1 MSTVIA
7 TEPIDVRAGP
17 LFDAYVMVDWS
28 AAGKPARGKD
38 SIWLCHGRRVGDALG
53 KLAIE
58 NIPTRHA
65 ARERLQA
72 LFAEERAAGRA
83 VLAGFDF
90 AFGYPAGLAPRL
102 GLNDPP
108 WRAMWDLLATEIADA
123 ADNSNNRFA
132 VAARLNERISGSAGP
147 FWGCPAG
154 EVRPC
159 LEPRHHR
166 RHDMLGLAER
176 RVADTWLNGPQPVWK
191 LAYTGSVGSQSL
203 TGIPVLRALR
213 DEPALADAVRV
224 WPFETGLRALTRA
237 DTERRIVL
245 AEIYPSLLD
254 VRPRR
259 GEVKDRAQVRAVV
272 RHFAARDHEGALGLL
287 FAGDPTL
294 DEARRHAIEREESWI
309 LGVTR
314 KANGSSSVRSGSSSV
329 VDLISPS
336 PPHSGGE
343 GRVRGSLRAFDV
355 DYRAGG
361 ATPLAPPSP
370 PARAGG
376 EGLFEGA
383 APVRFSYLRD
393 PEAIYR
399 ASEAHIAESVDFS
412 CFPAEMHPL
421 VRRLV
426 HAAAEPAIADDLVWS
441 EGAAAAAQRALQA
454 GAPVLVDAKMVSAG
468 IIARHLPAK
477 NDVRC
482 YLSDKRVAEI
492 ARRLGT
498 TRSAAAVE
506 LWRPQLDG
514 SIVAIGNAP
523 TALFHL
529 LEMIAAGAPRPALV
543 LGFPVGFVG
552 AAEAKAALAANH
564 LGLAFIALSGRRGGS
579 ALAAAAVN
587 ALARAELAA

>member
-1 MSTVIA
+1 MTIAITPTLIA
-7 TEPIDVRAGP
+7 TEPIDVSSAP
-17 LFDAYVMVDWS
+17 LFDSYVMVDWS

-38 SIWLCHGRRVGDALG
+38 SIWLCHGRRIGRAMYP
-53 KLAIE
+53 LAVE
-58 NIPTRHA
+58 NMPTRHA
-65 ARERLQA
+65 ARERLVR
-72 LFAEERAAGRA
+72 LFAAERAAGRT

-90 AFGYPAGLAPRL
+90 AFGYPDGLAARL
-102 GLNDPP
+102 GLADPP
-108 WRAMWDLLATEIADA
+108 WRAMWDLLAAEIADA
-123 ADNSNNRFA
+123 SDNANNRFA
-132 VAARLNERISGSAGP
+132 VAARLNERISGGAGP

-154 EVRPC
+154 EARPC

-166 RHDMLGLAER
+166 RHGELGLAER
-176 RVADTWLNGPQPVWK
+176 RIADTWLTGPQPVWK

-213 DEPALADAVRV
+213 DEPALGDAVRV
-224 WPFETGLRALTRA
+224 WPFETGLRTMTRD
-237 DTERRIVL
+237 DTQGRIVL
-245 AEIYPSLLD
+245 TEIYPSLLD

-272 RHFAARDHEGALGLL
+272 RHFAGLDDAGALGAL

-294 DEARRHAIEREESWI
+294 DDQQRRRIEREESWI

-314 KANGSSSVRSGSSSV
+314 KVNGSSSVRSVALPVSEV
-329 VDLISPS
+329 ICPS
-336 PPHSGGE
+336 PPP
-343 GRVRGSLRAFDV
+343 R
-355 DYRAGG
+355 
-361 ATPLAPPSP
+361 
-370 PARAGG
+370 GG
-376 EGLFEGA
+376 EGLIKDAE
-383 APVRFSYLRD
+383 PVRSSYLRD

-399 ASEAHIAESVDFS
+399 ESERHIAECVDLLR
-412 CFPAEMHPL
+412 FPQELRPL

-426 HAAAEPAIADDLVWS
+426 HAAAEPSIADDLVWS
-441 EGAAAAAQRALQA
+441 ENAVAAGRAALEA
-454 GAPVLVDAKMVSAG
+454 GAPVLVDAEMVAAG

-482 YLSDKRVAEI
+482 YLSDKRVPEI

-506 LWRPQLDG
+506 LWRPLLEA
-514 SIVAIGNAP
+514 SVVAIGNAP

-529 LEMIAAGAPRPALV
+529 LEMVAAGAPRPALV

-552 AAEAKAALAANH
+552 AAEAKAALAANR
-564 LGLAFIALSGRRGGS
+564 LGLAFIALNGRRGGS

-587 ALARAELAA
+587 ALAGAELAA